1 MIIGAVLKPK
11 YLIPLII
18 LAGSVGCYSPPQISP
33 LAAPEGDYV
42 LDPAHASV
50 IWSVK
55 HAGLSNYTARFD
67 SISGALS
74 FDPENPENSKVDI
87 LIDPKSVSTG
97 DNDFDEEIAAK
108 SSYFDAETYPQ
119 IRFVSTDIVK
129 TGENTGTI
137 TGDLTF
143 RGATLPVTLN
153 TVFNGAGTSFGNPG
167 KTLGF
172 SAKTSFKRSDFGMT
186 NLINFGIGDEVTV
199 VIETEFNEK

>member
-1 MIIGAVLKPK
+1 MKPL
-11 YLIPLII
+11 YSLSFL
-18 LAGSVGCYSPPQISP
+18 LTAGLSACYSPPEISP
-33 LAAPEGDYV
+33 LAAPDGDYV

-67 SISGALS
+67 KISGALT
-74 FDPENPENSKVDI
+74 FDSNNPTASRVDI
-87 LIDPKSVSTG
+87 SIDPASVNTG
-97 DNDFDEEIAAK
+97 DAKFDNEIATK
-108 SSYFDAETYPQ
+108 SSYFNAGTYSE

-129 TGENTGTI
+129 TSENTGTI

-143 RGATLPVTLN
+143 RGVTLPITLD
-153 TVFNGAGTSFGNPG
+153 TVFNGAGKSFGHSG

-172 SAKTSFKRSDFGMT
+172 SAKTRFNRSDFGMT
-186 NLINFGIGDEVTV
+186 NLINFGIGDEVTI

>member
-1 MIIGAVLKPK
+1 MKSVN
-11 YLIPLII
+11 LIPVLI
-18 LAGSVGCYSPPQISP
+18 LTGLTGCYSPPEISP
-33 LAAPEGDYV
+33 MAAPEGDYV

-67 SISGALS
+67 EISGALT
-74 FDPENPENSKVDI
+74 FDPENPENSRVDI
-87 LIDPKSVSTG
+87 IIDPNSVSTG
-97 DNDFDEEIAAK
+97 DPD
-108 SSYFDAETYPQ
+108 FDAEIASKSGYFDGDTYPQ

-129 TGENTGTI
+129 TGENTGKI

-143 RGATLPVTLN
+143 RGTTLPVTLD
-153 TVFNGAGTSFGNPG
+153 TVFNGAGKSFGHPG

-172 SAKTSFKRSDFGMT
+172 SATAQIKRSDFGMT
-186 NLINFGIGDEVTV
+186 NLINFGIGDEVSL